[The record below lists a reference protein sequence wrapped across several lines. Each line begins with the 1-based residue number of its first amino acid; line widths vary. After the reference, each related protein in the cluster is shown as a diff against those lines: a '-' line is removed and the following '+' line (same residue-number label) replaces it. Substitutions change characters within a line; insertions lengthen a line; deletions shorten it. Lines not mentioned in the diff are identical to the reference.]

1 MTTLSRRQV
10 LRGGLLAA
18 SALPLLAC
26 APATSGQPG
35 QPAHLQVADQNGG
48 YRSQL
53 TASQALVG
61 TSYQVQ
67 WSDFPAAQPLLEAI
81 RAGACDVGI
90 AGDAPTLTAF
100 AAKAPIKVIAVLQR
114 IPTGTAILVPPDSP
128 VATVADLRGK
138 SVSPTTR
145 GSIGHYLVLKAL
157 QRDGITPDAV
167 TFNFLQPTEAR
178 TAFETGKIAA
188 WSTWDPYTAS
198 AQVAGARVLTTA
210 EGLSAGHTYLV
221 AAEEA
226 LEDSAK
232 HAALADLVGRYK
244 QAWDWTTAN
253 RDAYAK
259 IYADNTGI
267 ALAASELIQNRSP
280 FNAVPIDDSV
290 VAALQTVSA
299 DYHRAGFLPQEIN
312 VGPLFERSLA

>member
-26 APATSGQPG
+26 APGASEQTG
-35 QPAHLQVADQNGG
+35 QPANLRVADQNGG

-53 TASQALVG
+53 TASQALNG

-100 AAKAPIKVIAVLQR
+100 AAKAPIKVIGVLHR
-114 IPTGTAILVPPDSP
+114 NPTGTAILVPANSP
-128 VATVADLRGK
+128 VASVTDLRGK
-138 SVSPTTR
+138 SISPTTR

-157 QRDGITPDAV
+157 ERDRLAPDSV

-178 TAFETGKIAA
+178 TAFESGNITA
-188 WSTWDPYTAS
+188 WSTWDPYTAA
-198 AQVAGARVLTTA
+198 AQVSGARVLTTA

-226 LEDSAK
+226 LEDQAK
-232 HAALADLVGRYK
+232 RAALADLVGRYK
-244 QAWDWTTAN
+244 QAWDWTNAN

-259 IYADNTGI
+259 IYAENTGI
-267 ALAASELIQNRSP
+267 SPAASELIQNRSP
-280 FNAVPIDDSV
+280 FTAVPIDDSV
-290 VAALQTVSA
+290 VAALQAVAA
-299 DYHRAGFLPQEIN
+299 DYRRAGFLPQEVN
-312 VGPLFERSLA
+312 VDPLFERSLA